1 VSGNRC
7 AGLRGNANPSN
18 LIRIMPAEG
27 AEMRASRSNPL
38 ISDLPDIAADVVAR
52 VREKSPRVH
61 CLTNTV
67 AQNFTANV
75 LLAAGAVPSMTVA
88 PDEIADFVARAD
100 ALLIN
105 LGTFDRERREAAEI
119 AAEEAIEEQRPWVLD
134 PVFVDRSQ
142 VRCSFAVKLMARMP
156 RLVRLNGAEF
166 TALANAE
173 TSEDAL
179 KRYALDRLCTVA
191 LTGATDSITDGARVV
206 AIENGDPLMSRVTA
220 LGCAGTALVTACLAV
235 EVDPWLATVAG
246 LLVFAVAGE
255 CASVPAGGP
264 GSFAVELLDALA
276 NVDRETL
283 RARARLR

>member
-1 VSGNRC
+1 
-7 AGLRGNANPSN
+7 
-18 LIRIMPAEG
+18 
-27 AEMRASRSNPL
+27 MRAARSSPIL
-38 ISDLPDIAADVVAR
+38 SDLPDIAADVVAR
-52 VREKSPRVH
+52 LRERSPRVH

-105 LGTFDRERREAAEI
+105 LGTLDRERREAAEI
-119 AAEEAIEEQRPWVLD
+119 AAEEAVEEQRPWVLD

-142 VRCSFAVKLMARMP
+142 ARCDFAANLMARMP
-156 RLVRLNGAEF
+156 RLLRLNSAEF
-166 TALANAE
+166 AALANAGAG
-173 TSEDAL
+173 EDAL

-191 LTGATDSITDGARVV
+191 LTGATDCITDGARAV
-206 AIENGDPLMSRVTA
+206 AIENGDPLMGRVTA
-220 LGCAGTALVTACLAV
+220 IGCAGTALVAACLAV
-235 EVDPWLATVAG
+235 EADPWLATVAG

-255 CASVPAGGP
+255 CAAVRACGP

-276 NVDRETL
+276 SLDRETL
-283 RARARLR
+283 RGRARLR